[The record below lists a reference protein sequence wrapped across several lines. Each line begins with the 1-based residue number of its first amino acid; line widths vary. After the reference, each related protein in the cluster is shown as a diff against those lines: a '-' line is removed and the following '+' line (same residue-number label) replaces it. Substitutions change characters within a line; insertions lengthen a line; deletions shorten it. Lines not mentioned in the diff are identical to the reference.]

1 VFCSDAIAVK
11 FYVLIMID
19 KKTLSGEVFFSNCF
33 PPLRIITIKLGKFS
47 FRHAIDVMIAS
58 SSV

>member
-19 KKTLSGEVFFSNCF
+19 KKTLSGEVFFNNCF
-33 PPLRIITIKLGKFS
+33 PPLRIITIKLGKNS